1 MFLLLFVVNLVTDP
15 IRLNINA
22 RPSVAAAIIYI
33 SSIFATELGD
43 LCCNCQ
49 LTCCGAYMTM
59 ISKFLE
65 T

>member
-49 LTCCGAYMTM
+49 LTCGAYMTM